1 MGRFISRDPI
11 DIWDDVN
18 LYRYVGNNPV
28 MFVDP
33 SGEVKKAI
41 LEAINNVEFANS
53 IIWYAW
59 LGVTAA

>member
-1 MGRFISRDPI
+1 
-11 DIWDDVN
+11 
-18 LYRYVGNNPV
+18 